1 VSVNQRSVL
10 TPRVVPKDYAHR
22 PPSLNA
28 CAAAMSPRVWETV
41 DYVLGHAKA
50 RSSSAEPG
58 RRTPLVLHAACRP
71 RLQPHEPH
79 KPAQPSRL
87 RITRPA
93 SAAQLSLR
101 RRAAR
106 WAPHMRALSCS
117 RAAPRLTALRRRF
130 TTASSLSS
138 SCWACAPSRG
148 RASSSCWVRERG
160 GGVPARLQCTEP
172 SAGLPQVSDCEG
184 IAAAER
190 QGRVEESR
198 V

>member
-1 VSVNQRSVL
+1 MSVNQRSVL
-10 TPRVVPKDYAHR
+10 TPRVVPKDYTHR

-106 WAPHMRALSCS
+106 WAPHMRALRCS
-117 RAAPRLTALRRRF
+117 RAAPYRTQTAFHYGFIPLIIVLGLR
-130 TTASSLSS
+130 
-138 SCWACAPSRG
+138 
-148 RASSSCWVRERG
+148 
-160 GGVPARLQCTEP
+160 TEP
-172 SAGLPQVSDCEG
+172 RPSICPRLGP
-184 IAAAER
+184 
-190 QGRVEESR
+190 
-198 V
+198 